1 MLLFFF
7 VGYSLSSDK
16 IERFFIGMS
25 VRKNQSKLENTAF
38 LLVNIYVLIK
48 LYALTIPEKETFN
61 FGTSYIVIVFV

>member
-1 MLLFFF
+1 
-7 VGYSLSSDK
+7 
-16 IERFFIGMS
+16 MS